1 MNPIGHPSR
10 RLVAVTMLATV
21 PLVAAAPLAAG
32 RGQVR
37 SVRGGPITRS
47 EIVSRTDAWVASG
60 MPYSRDSYAPD
71 GDGHTYRQDCSG
83 FVSLALHA
91 DRSYSTRT
99 IDEIS
104 VTITKEELRP
114 GDYLNS
120 ADHHVV
126 LFLGWAN
133 AEHTRYHAREASS
146 VKGGTLERTVPY
158 PYYSR
163 ESSYVPMRYENV
175 LEGD

>member
-1 MNPIGHPSR
+1 MTAPQPITR
-10 RLVAVTMLATV
+10 RAVTTAAVALAAAG
-21 PLVAAAPLAAG
+21 PVAARAQVPGAAT
-32 RGQVR
+32 
-37 SVRGGPITRS
+37 SDRGGPITRD
-47 EIVSRTDAWVASG
+47 EIISRTDAWVESG

-91 DRSYSTRT
+91 VRSYSTRT
-99 IDEIS
+99 IGEIS
-104 VTITKEELRP
+104 TTITKAELRP

-120 ADHHVV
+120 YDHHIV
-126 LFLGWAN
+126 LFLGWAD

-163 ESSYVPMRYENV
+163 ESTYVPMRYENV
-175 LEGD
+175 I

>member
-1 MNPIGHPSR
+1 MRQPARPTR
-10 RLVAVTMLATV
+10 RALTLGAASVVLAPAT
-21 PLVAAAPLAAG
+21 AAAA
-32 RGQVR
+32 R
-37 SVRGGPITRS
+37 SRSETSSTRGGPISRD
-47 EIVSRTDAWVASG
+47 EIISRTDAWVESG

-91 DRSYSTRT
+91 SRSYSTRT
-99 IDEIS
+99 IHEIS
-104 VTITKEELRP
+104 VPITKNQLQP

-133 AEHTRYHAREASS
+133 EDRTRYLAREASS

-163 ESSYVPMRYENV
+163 ESTYQPMRYQNV
-175 LEGD
+175 V